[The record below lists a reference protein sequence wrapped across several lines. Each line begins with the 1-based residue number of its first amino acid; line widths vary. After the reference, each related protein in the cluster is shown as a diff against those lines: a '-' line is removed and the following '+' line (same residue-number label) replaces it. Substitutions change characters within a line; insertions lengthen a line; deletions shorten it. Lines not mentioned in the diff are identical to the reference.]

1 MNEYPSE
8 EDDINPWTSKGRKL
22 IEKAELF
29 NTEIVQAADPAKIS
43 AAVSQQISLLGSRR
57 LYERIN
63 YNLKMAEFEAHFAKE
78 QCDLFSWRLEYFKN
92 QFPEEIWFTDGS
104 DDSHDL
110 DTIPFQVTENFDS
123 VVALASSPRPTNSG
137 RIYFAN
143 DEEKSNRARWLY
155 DRSFWEVNGEGIL
168 WNEENY
174 IMEELGLSYSDVLHM
189 IVAVFQSQPLKM
201 EFLAMKKV
209 LELELEVKPSDIP
222 RELQVKAEKGFF
234 SRSDQIL
241 PFINEEGRKL
251 LEILEN
257 DFEV

>member
-57 LYERIN
+57 LYERIKN
-63 YNLKMAEFEAHFAKE
+63 NLKIAKFEAHFAKE

-92 QFPEEIWFTDGS
+92 QFPEEIWFTDY
-104 DDSHDL
+104 L

-123 VVALASSPRPTNSG
+123 VVALASSPRPTNS
-137 RIYFAN
+137 RRNYFAN
-143 DEEKSNRARWLY
+143 DQEKSYRAWRLY
-155 DRSFWEVNGEGIL
+155 DRIWFEVNAGDL
-168 WNEENY
+168 WWWSMVEK
-174 IMEELGLSYSDVLHM
+174 LGLSYSDVLHM
-189 IVAVFQSQPLKM
+189 IAAVLQSQPLNM

-209 LELELEVKPSDIP
+209 LELELEHKIPSP
-222 RELQVKAEKGFF
+222 SV
-234 SRSDQIL
+234 
-241 PFINEEGRKL
+241 
-251 LEILEN
+251 
-257 DFEV
+257 

>member
-1 MNEYPSE
+1 MDENPSE
-8 EDDINPWTSKGRKL
+8 DYYNSESEMDEEVDYR
-22 IEKAELF
+22 KAELF
-29 NTEIVQAADPAKIS
+29 NTELVKAADPAKIS
-43 AAVSQQISLLGSRR
+43 SAVSQQISLLGSRR

-63 YNLKMAEFEAHFAKE
+63 NNLKMAKFEAHFAKE

-143 DEEKSNRARWLY
+143 DQEKSYRAWRLY
-155 DRSFWEVNGEGIL
+155 DRIWFEVNAGDL
-168 WNEENY
+168 WWWSMVEK
-174 IMEELGLSYSDVLHM
+174 LGLSYSDVLHM
-189 IVAVFQSQPLKM
+189 IVAVVQSQPLKM

>member
-57 LYERIN
+57 LYERIKN
-63 YNLKMAEFEAHFAKE
+63 NLKIAKFEAHFAKE

-92 QFPEEIWFTDGS
+92 QFPEEIWFTDY
-104 DDSHDL
+104 L

-143 DEEKSNRARWLY
+143 DQEKSYRAWWLY
-155 DRSFWEVNGEGIL
+155 DRIFWEVNGEGIL

-209 LELELEVKPSDIP
+209 LELELEVKPSELP
-222 RELQVKAEKGFF
+222 REYK
-234 SRSDQIL
+234 SRPRRASSQDL
-241 PFINEEGRKL
+241 TRFYHS
-251 LEILEN
+251 
-257 DFEV
+257 